1 MIKQI
6 NMMSGAKVDFDKA
19 TQDAQERFF
28 NVVGA
33 SMSSTT
39 PSSSSYTTGTPEQI
53 QIAQQMISEKVSPRP
68 GGSFGQA
75 TMGYNTLGAN
85 LSQPTTAYDQYAAYS
100 AQVYQQQQSGGYGQQ
115 QQQGYGQQQAQ
126 GGAQTEGM
134 ISVTRWARPHTLRR
148 AAQAVGGI
156 LRTAGAVPGIHG
168 AVGTGQLA
176 HLCCVAV
183 SLFLNEATNQV

>member
-1 MIKQI
+1 LVTVFAGGEVIKQI

-33 SMSSTT
+33 PNPLPTLCLSSRV
-39 PSSSSYTTGTPEQI
+39 TGTPEQI

-100 AQVYQQQQSGGYGQQ
+100 AQVYQQQQSGGYGL
-115 QQQGYGQQQAQ
+115 QQQGYGQQQQQQQQ
-126 GGAQTEGM
+126 GGAQTEGL
-134 ISVTRWARPHTLRR
+134 ITWTRCDSTSPSTEQRKQWEAYY
-148 AAQAVGGI
+148 A
-156 LRTAGAVPGIHG
+156 
-168 AVGTGQLA
+168 QLA
-176 HLCCVAV
+176 QYQAYMAQ
-183 SLFLNEATNQV
+183 SGQGN